1 MLDFSG
7 VGIGMFVGSGSE
19 VGIDALVLCRNEI
32 KSMLK

>member
-19 VGIDALVLCRNEI
+19 VGIDALFLCKKEI
-32 KSMLK
+32 EFSSK

>member
-7 VGIGMFVGSGSE
+7 VGIGMLVGSGSE
-19 VGIDALVLCRNEI
+19 VGIGALVLLKNEI